1 LARLL
6 IETIGQTRFSWSGKI
21 YDIRASIGLT
31 AITSRSLPPT
41 GLMSQV
47 DVACHAAKVSGRNQ
61 AVLYSG
67 KRGEAQRYHQQIQIA
82 SGIRDALESGRFEL
96 FAQEILTLDDT
107 DAEACNVELLLRMRD
122 ASGRAVRPASFMPA
136 AERYSLMGNLDR
148 WVIKTAL
155 IDRGAELA
163 AVPGL
168 SVSINLSATSVNDP
182 YFRPLLKDALARS
195 ALPANRVN
203 FELTESSLI
212 DNLSAAS
219 DFVAEMQ
226 AAGCGLILDD
236 FGAGFSSFAFL
247 RQFAVDG
254 LKIDGSFVRE
264 LARSPVDRTIVES
277 INDIAHKLGART
289 IAEFVEDWETLD
301 IVREIGIDQAQGY
314 VIGRPVSL
322 NQLIKSGCGRGN
334 KRLQRRLI
342 DSEPSNAHL

>member
-1 LARLL
+1 
-6 IETIGQTRFSWSGKI
+6 
-21 YDIRASIGLT
+21 
-31 AITSRSLPPT
+31 
-41 GLMSQV
+41 
-47 DVACHAAKVSGRNQ
+47 
-61 AVLYSG
+61 
-67 KRGEAQRYHQQIQIA
+67 
-82 SGIRDALESGRFEL
+82 
-96 FAQEILTLDDT
+96 
-107 DAEACNVELLLRMRD
+107 MRD